1 MKLAAAHQ
9 PVGDVGRLQQCA
21 LSRPMGSQIPC
32 DRNQDMP
39 ALVAVAPLAKL
50 PDARL
55 KHLVGMK
62 ARILAE
68 ERTRER
74 RDQRLG
80 RVT

>member
-9 PVGDVGRLQQCA
+9 PAGDVSRLQECA
-21 LSRPMGSQIPC
+21 LSRPMGSQVPC

-50 PDARL
+50 PDTCL
-55 KHLVGMK
+55 KRLVGMK

-68 ERTRER
+68 ERTRASVAINASGE
-74 RDQRLG
+74 
-80 RVT
+80 